1 MKKEDT
7 LDHGPNKL
15 LLKRIDLEN
24 YQMHIKKLAKIGGE
38 NRSFGDGSHIKKIN
52 DGKTLKL

>member
-7 LDHGPNKL
+7 LDYGPNKL

-24 YQMHIKKLAKIGGE
+24 YQMHRQKLATIEGE
-38 NRSFGDGSHIKKIN
+38 NKQFSDGSHIKKIN
-52 DGKTLKL
+52 DGKTL